1 LYSAGYIVAHG
12 KARGKYCPPRAC
24 IAADGTIQ
32 WGRRF
37 GMTRITVRVRIYFGP
52 TLAIGPGRIELL
64 EGVQRT
70 GSLSQAARDMGM
82 SYRRAWLL
90 MQSLNHSLRSPA
102 SIAVRGGRRGGG
114 ATVTPMGRTLIQ
126 AYRRTEA
133 RVGRNVSARFAKF
146 ARTTAAATKTPDRV
160 RAATRRR

>member
-1 LYSAGYIVAHG
+1 
-12 KARGKYCPPRAC
+12 
-24 IAADGTIQ
+24 
-32 WGRRF
+32 
-37 GMTRITVRVRIYFGP
+37 MTRITVRVRIYFDQS
-52 TLAIGPGRIELL
+52 LAIGPGRIELL

-90 MQSLNHSLRSPA
+90 MQSLNDSLRNPA

-114 ATVTPMGRTLIQ
+114 ATVTPVGRALIQ

-133 RVGRNVSARFAKF
+133 RVGRNISARFARF
-146 ARTTAAATKTPDRV
+146 ARATKLTGQPPDRA
-160 RAATRRR
+160 RAARRKG